1 MSQFLAV
8 HEPETGHRTIESFQ
22 LFRFD
27 SQQPE
32 RVTQFHEMIP
42 ARGHHHELPAR
53 GEYPGELGRI
63 AGCEHAEHGL
73 QASRNDGQATPDVG
87 DDGSQP
93 WTASGCVA
101 AGSRG
106 DINRQAG
113 RPGGRVQEGPDVVAG
128 SGSHLEYPAGA
139 GQGGDH
145 PPGQWL
151 VPAPCQE
158 TIACGEHFGGVSV
171 FRCGPQQ
178 QVQMSLPGDIEAVAV
193 LAAER
198 SAGQFQGR
206 GADRAAEPGNYAGEP
221 IGNGAT
227 GHHGA
232 HDSVWSV
239 QDKPVVLVTGATR
252 GIGRVIA
259 EKFLGAG
266 YRVAGTHRAGG
277 EVPEGVLPV
286 ECDITDQARVEA
298 AFERVEAELGSVEVL
313 VANAGVTKD
322 TLLARMSDA
331 DWETVIDTNLTG
343 TFRVVRRAVRPMT
356 RTRFGRII
364 LISSVVGLLGSPGQV
379 NYAASKS
386 ALIGMARSLAREL
399 GSRNITANVITP
411 GFIETDMTATL
422 DEKVIKGYRERIP
435 ASRLG
440 QAEDVA
446 GAALFLAEAGY
457 VSGAVIPV
465 DGGLGMGH

>member
-1 MSQFLAV
+1 M
-8 HEPETGHRTIESFQ
+8 
-22 LFRFD
+22 
-27 SQQPE
+27 
-32 RVTQFHEMIP
+32 
-42 ARGHHHELPAR
+42 
-53 GEYPGELGRI
+53 
-63 AGCEHAEHGL
+63 
-73 QASRNDGQATPDVG
+73 
-87 DDGSQP
+87 
-93 WTASGCVA
+93 
-101 AGSRG
+101 
-106 DINRQAG
+106 
-113 RPGGRVQEGPDVVAG
+113 
-128 SGSHLEYPAGA
+128 
-139 GQGGDH
+139 
-145 PPGQWL
+145 
-151 VPAPCQE
+151 
-158 TIACGEHFGGVSV
+158 
-171 FRCGPQQ
+171 
-178 QVQMSLPGDIEAVAV
+178 
-193 LAAER
+193 
-198 SAGQFQGR
+198 
-206 GADRAAEPGNYAGEP
+206 
-221 IGNGAT
+221 
-227 GHHGA
+227 
-232 HDSVWSV
+232 
-239 QDKPVVLVTGATR
+239 
-252 GIGRVIA
+252 
-259 EKFLGAG
+259 
-266 YRVAGTHRAGG
+266 
-277 EVPEGVLPV
+277 LPV

-435 ASRLG
+435 AARLG

>member
-1 MSQFLAV
+1 M
-8 HEPETGHRTIESFQ
+8 
-22 LFRFD
+22 
-27 SQQPE
+27 
-32 RVTQFHEMIP
+32 
-42 ARGHHHELPAR
+42 
-53 GEYPGELGRI
+53 
-63 AGCEHAEHGL
+63 
-73 QASRNDGQATPDVG
+73 
-87 DDGSQP
+87 
-93 WTASGCVA
+93 
-101 AGSRG
+101 
-106 DINRQAG
+106 
-113 RPGGRVQEGPDVVAG
+113 
-128 SGSHLEYPAGA
+128 
-139 GQGGDH
+139 
-145 PPGQWL
+145 
-151 VPAPCQE
+151 
-158 TIACGEHFGGVSV
+158 
-171 FRCGPQQ
+171 
-178 QVQMSLPGDIEAVAV
+178 
-193 LAAER
+193 
-198 SAGQFQGR
+198 
-206 GADRAAEPGNYAGEP
+206 
-221 IGNGAT
+221 
-227 GHHGA
+227 
-232 HDSVWSV
+232 
-239 QDKPVVLVTGATR
+239 
-252 GIGRVIA
+252 
-259 EKFLGAG
+259 
-266 YRVAGTHRAGG
+266 
-277 EVPEGVLPV
+277 LPV

-331 DWETVIDTNLTG
+331 AWETVIDTNLTG
-343 TFRVVRRAVRPMT
+343 TFRVVRRGVRPMT

-435 ASRLG
+435 AARLG